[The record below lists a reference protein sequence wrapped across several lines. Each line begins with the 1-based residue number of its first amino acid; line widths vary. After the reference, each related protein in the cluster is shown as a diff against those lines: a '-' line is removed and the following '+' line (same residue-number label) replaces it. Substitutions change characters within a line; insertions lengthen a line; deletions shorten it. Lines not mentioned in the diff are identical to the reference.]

1 MRRSHVTTLA
11 ILFMLP
17 LAGLAQSIAV
27 PVPITRA
34 QLPIQ
39 TGVLRKIVAR
49 GDRLYLLDSEHHRIA
64 VVSGSSSAFI
74 GRIGNGTGDLYQPF
88 DLDVDSKGR
97 VYVQDNGNARIAIFD
112 QNGRS
117 IGGFPDSPK
126 SMGIAVNEAGDVY
139 LGRPQLGSLVTVY
152 DRSGRKL
159 RSIGTVVR
167 PSSILGGAFN
177 GYDSRAA
184 VFNRVHLAIDDS
196 GNVWVAFAF
205 MPLLYKFSPDGR
217 LLLEKRL
224 TYPELK
230 PVVAAIGQVPG
241 PPDYAEM
248 NFDGLQLPLVT
259 RDVAWDAHGKRVLLL
274 LGNERTVV
282 LDANARELA
291 GFFPDHDSGNLQN
304 VSVRTNGEVLA
315 SIFGSAHPYRLGV
328 KSETSHDGKE
338 VK

>member
-1 MRRSHVTTLA
+1 MRRSYITTLA
-11 ILFMLP
+11 ILCMLP
-17 LAGLAQSIAV
+17 LQGLAQSMAV
-27 PVPITRA
+27 PVSITRA
-34 QLPIQ
+34 QLSVQ

-49 GDRLYLLDSEHHRIA
+49 GERVYLLDAEHHRIA
-64 VVSGSSSAFI
+64 VVSGSSTVFV
-74 GRIGNGTGDLYQPF
+74 GQIGNGAGDLYQPF
-88 DLDVDSKGR
+88 DLDVDGKGR

-112 QNGRS
+112 ANGRS
-117 IGGFPDSPK
+117 LGGFADSPK

-139 LGRPQLGSLVTVY
+139 LGRPQLGSLVAVY

-159 RSIGTVVR
+159 RSFGTVVR
-167 PSSILGGAFN
+167 PSSILGREFSR
-177 GYDSRAA
+177 YDSRAA
-184 VFNRVHLAIDDS
+184 VFNRVHLAIDDG

-259 RDVAWDAHGKRVLLL
+259 RDVAWDAHAKRVLLL

-282 LDANARELA
+282 LDTNARELA
-291 GFFPDHDSGNLQN
+291 GFFPDRDSGNLQN
-304 VSVRTNGEVLA
+304 VSVRSNGEVLA
-315 SIFGSAHPYRLGV
+315 SIFGSSHPYRLGA
-328 KSETSHDGKE
+328 KSEQPHDGKE